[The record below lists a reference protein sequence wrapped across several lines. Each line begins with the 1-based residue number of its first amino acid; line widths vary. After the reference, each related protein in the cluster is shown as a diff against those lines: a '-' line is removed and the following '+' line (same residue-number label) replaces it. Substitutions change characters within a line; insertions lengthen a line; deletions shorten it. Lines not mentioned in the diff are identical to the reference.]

1 MKIAIISNLYSP
13 FVRGGAEVIAQ
24 LEAEGLKSA
33 WQHVFVISTR
43 PRNIKIHGKSAIKPA
58 HATVSH
64 DEINEISIWRFSPIN
79 IFYYL
84 NDFKYPSFVR
94 LLWHLIDTFNIFSYW
109 TVKKILLKQKPDVV
123 ITHNIMGIGFLL
135 PRLFSK
141 LNIKHV
147 HTLHDVQLVTPSGLI
162 IKDKENSL
170 EQIFFKAIG
179 YVKVMRWLM
188 GSPDIIISPS
198 KFLLDFYKRSKFFP
212 KSKKV
217 VLPNPIKNLLN
228 ITKQSS
234 YNLEL
239 VYLGQVNKAKGIL
252 DLITNFKKS
261 KQKHIRLHIVGVGAD
276 MAKAKRLAGKD
287 KRIVWHGWLPSA
299 QLVPLLAKMDVLV
312 VPSLCY
318 ENSPAVIYES
328 LSLGIPVLASD
339 IGGVAELI
347 QEGSNGWI
355 FPAGDFEAMNKK
367 INSIYKQRDKLSTLA
382 PNCRQ
387 SVSKHHIDKYSKKI
401 LDLIDEIK

>member
-24 LEAEGLKSA
+24 LEAEGLKAA

-43 PRNIKIHGKSAIKPA
+43 PRNVKIHGKSIIKPSQ
-58 HATVSH
+58 TTISH
-64 DEINEISIWRFSPIN
+64 DEINEISVWRFSPIN

-84 NDFKYPSFVR
+84 NDFKYPSFIR
-94 LLWHLIDTFNIFSYW
+94 LLWHLIDMFNIFSYFS
-109 TVKKILLKQKPDVV
+109 VKKILNKQKPDVV

-135 PRLFSK
+135 PKLFRK
-141 LNIKHV
+141 LKIKHV

-170 EQIFFKAIG
+170 EHKFFKAIG
-179 YVKVMRWLM
+179 YVKAMRYLM

-198 KFLLDFYKRSKFFP
+198 KFLLDFYERSKFFP

-217 VLPNPIKNLLN
+217 ILPNPIKNLLN

-239 VYLGQVNKAKGIL
+239 VFLGQVNRSKGVL
-252 DLITNFKKS
+252 DLIDNFKKI
-261 KQKHIRLHIVGVGAD
+261 KHKHIRLHIVGVGTD
-276 MAKAKRLAGKD
+276 MTKAKRLAGKD

-318 ENSPAVIYES
+318 ENSPTVIYEA
-328 LSLGIPVLASD
+328 LAMGIPVLAAD

-347 QEGSNGWI
+347 QEGYNGWV
-355 FPAGDFEAMNKK
+355 FPAGDFVTMNKK
-367 INSIYKQRDKLSTLA
+367 VDSIYKQRDKLTNLA
-382 PNCRQ
+382 SNCRQ
-387 SVSKHHIDKYSKKI
+387 SVSKHHIDKYTKKL
-401 LDLIDEIK
+401 LDLIDELK